1 MKLKNRLFINFTV
14 LFFILLNLFGY
25 FLIQTIF
32 IDSIE
37 KAVDNGYREYA
48 VIYSNL
54 KSGENMNRLFF
65 TDKDIIRIKNNSYLK
80 NAGTYTLDL
89 EVRDMDNNII
99 YTTMGAPYTM
109 PQGMDNFA
117 YEDATNYVITTNNDT
132 HELIINKKITL
143 GDEKYYLSYINNI
156 EVLYKEKVNY
166 FLVLLMFNIIA
177 GIISIFV
184 IYYFANEITKPLYSF
199 IKNINEIINK
209 NYSSKLKKESN
220 IEEINILTD
229 SFNIM
234 NDEISLQISILEKQ
248 NQEKQRFIDSLTHEI
263 RTPLTSII
271 GYSSLYL
278 NKDISNLEAIKTSF
292 KNIYQ
297 NGKRIESLTENLIK
311 LITLDKSNLDI
322 TEISILKILND
333 IKNNLNTTLY
343 TNNIDFKIIGEDI
356 IIISDEYLLN
366 TLFSNFIDNAIKA
379 TKNKEY
385 KKINIIIKQNTVII
399 GDNGKGIPKN
409 DLNKIFEPFFMV
421 DKSRK
426 RTISGF
432 GLGLSICHSIM
443 KILNIKFD
451 IESQEGVGTKI
462 ILTFD
467 GGSHEE
473 L

>member
-14 LFFILLNLFGY
+14 LFFIILNLFGY

-32 IDSIE
+32 IDSID
-37 KAVDNGYREYA
+37 KAVDNGYREYS

-89 EVRDMDNNII
+89 EVRDIDNNII
-99 YTTMGAPYTM
+99 YTTMDVPYSM

-143 GDEKYYLSYINNI
+143 GNEKYYLSYINNI

-166 FLVLLMFNIIA
+166 FLILLMFNIIA

-229 SFNIM
+229 SFNTM
-234 NDEISLQISILEKQ
+234 NDEISSQIAMLEKQ

-278 NKDISNLEAIKTSF
+278 NKDISNLEIIKTSF

-333 IKNNLNTTLY
+333 IKNNLNTTLHA
-343 TNNIDFKIIGEDI
+343 NNIDFKIIGEDS
-356 IIISDEYLLN
+356 IIISDEYLLT
-366 TLFSNFIDNAIKA
+366 TLFSNFIDNSIKA

-385 KKINIIIKQNTVII
+385 KKITVIMKKNI
-399 GDNGKGIPKN
+399 VIICDNGKGIPKN

-443 KILNIKFD
+443 EILNIKFD

-462 ILTFD
+462 ILIFD
-467 GGSHEE
+467 GGYHEK

>member
-37 KAVDNGYREYA
+37 KAVDNGYREYS

-89 EVRDMDNNII
+89 EVRDIDNNII
-99 YTTMGAPYTM
+99 YTTMDVPYSM

-143 GDEKYYLSYINNI
+143 GNEKYYLSYINNI

-229 SFNIM
+229 SFNTM
-234 NDEISLQISILEKQ
+234 NDEISSQIAMLEKQ

-278 NKDISNLEAIKTSF
+278 NKDISNLEIIKTSF

-322 TEISILKILND
+322 TEISI
-333 IKNNLNTTLY
+333 
-343 TNNIDFKIIGEDI
+343 
-356 IIISDEYLLN
+356 
-366 TLFSNFIDNAIKA
+366 
-379 TKNKEY
+379 
-385 KKINIIIKQNTVII
+385 
-399 GDNGKGIPKN
+399 
-409 DLNKIFEPFFMV
+409 
-421 DKSRK
+421 
-426 RTISGF
+426 
-432 GLGLSICHSIM
+432 
-443 KILNIKFD
+443 
-451 IESQEGVGTKI
+451 
-462 ILTFD
+462 
-467 GGSHEE
+467 
-473 L
+473 